1 MFHKSLPFEAIWP
14 KLYAIGYR
22 KESLPEYT
30 AIFKPGCA
38 GGERAL
44 IKVTRNPSSWY
55 RPL

>member
-44 IKVTRNPSSWY
+44 IKVTRNPSS
-55 RPL
+55 